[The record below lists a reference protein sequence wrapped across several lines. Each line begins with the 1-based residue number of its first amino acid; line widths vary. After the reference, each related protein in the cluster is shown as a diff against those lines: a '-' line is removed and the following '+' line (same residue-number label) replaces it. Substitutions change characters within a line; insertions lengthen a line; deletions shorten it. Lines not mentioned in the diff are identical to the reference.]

1 MAFTDSGSDSTQ
13 GHCEIR
19 KMEEEN
25 RIKYEALRRAIRI
38 SASANRII
46 EAARRNQLQTE
57 IQIFHQERQQK
68 IQDIS
73 DHHAQHP
80 NARVTDQVS
89 TFPEKSAPTPINRTI
104 ALARERRRLHR
115 NRDTASEL
123 YERYQRERH
132 DVTTPYRPHP
142 KADYSAQL
150 PILSNR
156 SPVNGSQEINMC
168 QGTRYWY
175 NCPCPNPE
183 CPRRQQC
190 ELSKTLDYGHVKHI
204 QVDQAHWERCAD
216 WHRQQVPSVRWNPHQ
231 NPDGLCANFVEPGC
245 WHNYMTNEPMDVD
258 CVQEAAASSQVQAG
272 TARYGDRRVAVPF
285 SLYPSRLQAISQ
297 EQAVA
302 NIEAKRQEQSQAEQE
317 AAQRRE
323 AAPKFGRQMREEG
336 RQEYLRQ
343 QHARAGSEARIQA
356 MRDSLVTIGKGVTTG
371 QTLANRGERTLELQP
386 GAKTYRYN
394 FDGSVGPRIWAAPGP
409 PGSDSTQALTTENG
423 IVRLQ
428 QPNRV
433 GYVGMERQALK
444 ELRNKAD
451 QDDRLAEKRYN

>member
-1 MAFTDSGSDSTQ
+1 
-13 GHCEIR
+13 
-19 KMEEEN
+19 MEEEN
-25 RIKYEALRRAIRI
+25 CMKYEALRRAIRI
-38 SASANRII
+38 HNSVNRII
-46 EAARRNQLQTE
+46 EAARRNPQQTE
-57 IQIFHQERQQK
+57 IHTLHQIHQQIYQQE

-73 DHHAQHP
+73 DQDTQPP
-80 NARVTDQVS
+80 NATATDQVS
-89 TFPEKSAPTPINRTI
+89 TFPEKLAPIPINRTI
-104 ALARERRRLHR
+104 ALARARRPRH

-123 YERYQRERH
+123 YERHQRERH

-142 KADYSAQL
+142 NADYSEQFS
-150 PILSNR
+150 ILTNR
-156 SPVNGSQEINMC
+156 SSVIGSQENNMC

-204 QVDQAHWERCAD
+204 QVDQAGWERCAD
-216 WHRQQVPSVRWNPHQ
+216 WHRQQMPSVRWNPHQ
-231 NPDGLCANFVEPGC
+231 NPDGLCQNFVEPGC
-245 WHNYMTNEPMDVD
+245 WRNYMTNEPIDVG
-258 CVQEAAASSQVQAG
+258 CAQEVAQLEQVQAG
-272 TARYGDRRVAVPF
+272 TARYRDRRVAVPF

-302 NIEAKRQEQSQAEQE
+302 NIEAKRQEKSQEEQE

-323 AAPKFGRQMREEG
+323 AALKFGRQMREEE

-343 QHARAGSEARIQA
+343 QHERAGSEARIQA

-386 GAKTYRYN
+386 GAKTYRHN

-409 PGSDSTQALTTENG
+409 PDSDSTQALTPENG
-423 IVRLQ
+423 IVRHQL
-428 QPNRV
+428 PNRI
-433 GYVGMERQALK
+433 GHVGMERQALK
-444 ELRNKAD
+444 EMRNKAD
-451 QDDRLAEKRYN
+451 QADRLAEKRYN